1 MSIFGKSFSEYA
13 SFEKVILWL
22 IAIVGLGRLA
32 ISLAGVPNSS
42 ARWLSVTAASV
53 IGLFYAS
60 IRVHTKGFGSY
71 KQLLPL
77 IWIQA
82 VLAHFIVIVGIVL
95 SIYMEKENIY
105 SAPEFSPQGNGRS
118 WGHAFAHVLAGLIV
132 VPLIGWLIGSLILFI
147 TKKVAPR
154 NA

>member
-82 VLAHFIVIVGIVL
+82 VLAHFIVVVGIVL
-95 SIYMEKENIY
+95 SIFMDKENIY
-105 SAPEFSPQGNGRS
+105 SAPEFGNGRS
-118 WGHAFAHVLAGLIV
+118 WGHVIAHVLAGLIV
-132 VPLIGWLIGSLILFI
+132 APLIGWLIGSLILFI